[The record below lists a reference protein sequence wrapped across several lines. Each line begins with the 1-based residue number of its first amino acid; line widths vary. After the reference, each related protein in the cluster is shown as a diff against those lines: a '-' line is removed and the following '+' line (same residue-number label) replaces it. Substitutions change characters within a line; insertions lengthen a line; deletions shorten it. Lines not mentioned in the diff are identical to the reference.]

1 MPMSEESCQPLS
13 LSESVDPSLKPEDYN
28 TILDIQQKILAD
40 IGQQKCTQDILDHL
54 CKLAEK
60 SLPNSVASIMLKDPR
75 TELLFVRSAPSI
87 PKEGHEAL
95 NNLKPGPT
103 GGSCGNAVFH
113 NKPQYV
119 SNTYEDPR
127 WEDLRTLAKDFNLHA
142 CWSMPIVDKSG
153 KTIGSFALSSFENR
167 SPSAFHKK
175 LLHAASAMV
184 TIILNMEQTQKRI
197 ALFNMANQTASE
209 GMIITDK
216 DNKIIEINEAFTK
229 IYGYTEQDIIGHDP
243 KILSSH
249 KHNKVF
255 YQSMWEKIHS
265 QGRWSGTITNKKA
278 DGSEIYQWMSISTL
292 KNDEGEIQNY
302 LAIFSDMTDLLSSK
316 NRVEFMAYHDTLTGL
331 YNKTHFEQTLNSHT
345 QYTLIMLNLDS
356 FSFFNTIY
364 GFETGDRLLQKVADE
379 LTHFCKLSE
388 IYRIDADEFGLL
400 FHEPIDAKSTIKKI
414 QKHFQELT
422 LNIDGLSLN
431 ISFCY
436 GVSFGNREL
445 LQNGALA
452 LKWAKELGKNRY
464 YIFDDDYELIS
475 SERREKFIQSNNLLN
490 RAFKE
495 DLFVPFFQGIHDNKS
510 QSIEKF
516 EVLVRIKDKEA
527 IYAPSEFLETADVSG
542 RLSDITKIII
552 EKSFKIMQDY
562 TYSFSINITE
572 DDLSR
577 NYLVNFLGLKSQE
590 YRINPDRVTLEI
602 LEGISSHG
610 KASHSQQLMELKA
623 LGFHLA
629 IDDFGAEYSN
639 FERVLDLEIDFLKID
654 SKYIKDIDVNPK
666 SLEIARAIAFFAK
679 NSRIESI
686 AEFVHDEKVQAI
698 VAALGINYSQGFHF
712 SKPKEFPDANILN

>member
-1 MPMSEESCQPLS
+1 MSEQSCQPLA
-13 LSESVDPSLKPEDYN
+13 LNESIEVSLKPEDYN

-40 IGQQKCTQDILDHL
+40 IGQKRSTQDILDHL
-54 CKLAEK
+54 CKLAEQ
-60 SLPNSVASIMLKDPR
+60 SLPNSVASIMLKNPL
-75 TELLFVRSAPSI
+75 TGLLSVRSAPSV

-127 WEDLRTLAKDFNLHA
+127 WEDLRALAVDFNLCA
-142 CWSMPIVDKSG
+142 CWSMPIVDK
-153 KTIGSFALSSFENR
+153 KNEAIGSFALSSFEHR
-167 SPSAFHKK
+167 SPSPFHKK
-175 LLHAASAMV
+175 LLQTASAMV
-184 TIILNMEQTQKRI
+184 TIILNNEHNEKRI

-216 DNKIIEINEAFTK
+216 ENKIIEINEAFTK
-229 IYGYTEQDIIGHDP
+229 IYGYKEHDIIGKDP

-255 YQSMWEKIHS
+255 YQSMWEKIIKE
-265 QGRWSGTITNKKA
+265 GKWSGTITNKKA

-292 KNDEGEIQNY
+292 RNSNGDIINY
-302 LAIFSDMTDLLSSK
+302 LAVFSDMTDLLSSK
-316 NRVEFMAYHDTLTGL
+316 NKVEFMAYHDTLTGL
-331 YNKTHFEQTLNSHT
+331 YNKTHFEQTINNQT

-364 GFETGDRLLQKVADE
+364 GFETGDKLLQHVADE
-379 LTHFCKLSE
+379 LSHFCTLSE

-400 FHEPIDAKSTIKKI
+400 FRDEVNAKEIIRKI
-414 QKHFQELT
+414 QKHFQETT
-422 LNIDGLSLN
+422 LNIDGLNLN

-436 GVSFGNREL
+436 GVSYGNKEL

-452 LKWAKELGKNRY
+452 LKWAKELGKNHY
-464 YIFDDDYELIS
+464 YIFDDSYELVS
-475 SERREKFIQSNNLLN
+475 SDRRATFIKSNELLN

-495 DLFVPFFQGIHDNKS
+495 DLFVPFFQGIRDNKS

-516 EVLVRIKDKEA
+516 EVLVRIKDKET
-527 IYAPSEFLETADVSG
+527 IYTPNDFLKTADVSG
-542 RLSDITKIII
+542 RLPEITKIII
-552 EKSFKIMQDY
+552 KKSFEIMQDY
-562 TYSFSINITE
+562 PYSFSINITE

-577 NYLVNFLGLKSQE
+577 NYLVDFLE
-590 YRINPDRVTLEI
+590 YQSHHYHINPDRVTLEI
-602 LEGISSHG
+602 LEGISSSG

-679 NSRIESI
+679 NSRIESV

-698 VAALGINYSQGFHF
+698 VSALGINYSQGFHF
-712 SKPKEFPDANILN
+712 CKPQEFPDANALN